1 MLVTPLITLLSAA
14 VAYAIPAPAPAQTN
28 APRSGSGLNIQTL
41 VGGSKVSGGATV
53 QYINVS
59 ERSELLDVD
68 TRPLLE
74 EQTYDVPPLTIGA
87 DTTQLLSAL
96 TYYVSPS
103 AGSSIKA
110 GDKFTTVIVSSVS
123 AAKVPDTASSPC

>member
-1 MLVTPLITLLSAA
+1 
-14 VAYAIPAPAPAQTN
+14 
-28 APRSGSGLNIQTL
+28 LNIQTL